1 MIPVNTP
8 IFTGNEKKY
17 LAECIDSGWVSSDGP
32 FVQKFEEGLASYVDR
47 RHGISCSNGTAAL
60 EIALKALGIG
70 HGDEVIMPSHTII
83 SCAQAVTKLGAIPVL
98 VDSELDTWNMDLS
111 NLDAHIT
118 SATKAIML
126 VHLYGL
132 PANVD
137 AVLAAAKAYKLYVI
151 EDAAEM
157 LGQTYKGNRC
167 GSFGDIS
174 CFSFYP
180 NKHITTG
187 EGGMCVTNDQGL
199 AEKCRSLRNLCFSN
213 PRFVHEDLGWNYRM
227 TNLQAAVG
235 LAQLEKIDVHI
246 ERKREIGNLYN
257 QYLIPKSDYLTPLK
271 STSFAENIY
280 WVYGLVLAADAPSG
294 ADLISYL
301 GEYKVGARPFFYP
314 IHKQPVYQREN
325 LFRGQVFVN
334 SEVLANKGFYIPS
347 GLGTSNE
354 DIYTVSMLVNKFFGR

>member
-32 FVQKFEEGLASYVDR
+32 FVQKFEEGIASYVDR
-47 RHGISCSNGTAAL
+47 SHGVSCSNGTAAL

-70 HGDEVIMPSHTII
+70 YGDEVIMPSHTII

-137 AVLAAAKAYKLYVI
+137 AVLAAAKAHKLYVI

-157 LGQTYKGNRC
+157 LGQTFKGNPC

-180 NKHITTG
+180 NKHITCG
-187 EGGMCVTNDQGL
+187 EGGMCVTNNQDL

-235 LAQLEKIDVHI
+235 LAQLEKIDVHV

-257 QYLIPKSDYLTPLK
+257 QYLIPESDYLTPLK

-280 WVYGLVLAADAPSG
+280 WVYGIVLAADGPNG
-294 ADLISYL
+294 EDLISYL
-301 GEYKVGARPFFYP
+301 RDCKVGARPFFYP

-325 LFRGQVFVN
+325 LFRGQVFFN
-334 SEVLANKGFYIPS
+334 SELLANKGFYIPS

-354 DIYTVSMLVNKFFGR
+354 DIFKVSMLVNKFFGR

>member
-1 MIPVNTP
+1 VIPVNTP

-32 FVQKFEEGLASYVDR
+32 FVERFENGLSSYVNR
-47 RHGISCSNGTAAL
+47 KYGISCSSGTAAL
-60 EIALKALGIG
+60 EIALAALAIG
-70 HGDEVIMPSHTII
+70 PGDEVIMPSHTII

-98 VDSELDTWNMDLS
+98 VDSELDTWNMDVDKIS
-111 NLDAHIT
+111 EHIT

-137 AVLAAAKAYKLYVI
+137 AVLETAKFHNLYVI

-157 LGQTYKGNRC
+157 LGQKYKEDRC

-187 EGGMCVTNDQGL
+187 EGGMCVTNDKL
-199 AEKCRSLRNLCFSN
+199 LSEKCKSLRNLCFSK
-213 PRFVHEDLGWNYRM
+213 PRFIHEDIGWNYRM

-235 LAQLEKIDVHI
+235 LAQLEKINFHI
-246 ERKREIGNLYN
+246 ARKREVGHLYN
-257 QYLIPKSDYLTPLK
+257 QYLVPASDYTTPLK
-271 STSFAENIY
+271 STDYAENIY
-280 WVYGLVLAADAPSG
+280 WVYGILLANNSPDAI
-294 ADLISYL
+294 DLINYL
-301 GEYKVGARPFFYP
+301 GQHKVGSRPFFYP
-314 IHKQPVYQREN
+314 IHKQPVYNNAN
-325 LFRGQVFVN
+325 LFLGQRLIN
-334 SEVLANKGFYIPS
+334 SELLARKGFYIPS
-347 GLGTSNE
+347 GLGTSDE
-354 DIYTVSMLVNKFFGR
+354 DIFTVSMLVNKYFGR